1 MEMIIFGKALS
12 GDGDGGEGD
21 EQGDQQ
27 EDRKKK
33 RPGQPAYFCK
43 KDSRASYSSFRV
55 LILQVLSQT

>member
-12 GDGDGGEGD
+12 RDGDGGEGD

-33 RPGQPAYFCK
+33 DRVNRPIFAKRIAEHPT
-43 KDSRASYSSFRV
+43 
-55 LILQVLSQT
+55 QVLGF

>member
-27 EDRKKK
+27 EDREKKDRVN
-33 RPGQPAYFCK
+33 RPIFAK